1 MYSFLLFVMLFS
13 IGADVA
19 AKGRWVEYSL
29 TDYSGGAILCDRDEG
44 CLVYTR
50 DNSNVILIFD
60 ITVGDWLRVE
70 LGAPEEFQDAV
81 TKGNVVFARTES
93 VLFGYSATLQEWDT
107 LSFTGEYMNVVSY
120 YTECG
125 KDLACLVTRDYMYV
139 FDANLGYWQSYD
151 YGLPANFDG
160 GAVWVAD
167 TYIGMKLSIPYPGEP
182 KNVVYSGLTHGFN
195 QIELGVHQPSPVAEF
210 GFSGL
215 FNVDYDGVH
224 YRLVGYSAYT
234 NQFDVVTYTCVED
247 EAPITL
253 TGAGVLQV
261 DMFTTRVFGFRYVV
275 ANTSVDANWYGFDT
289 RRGTWDHEHRY
300 YDWDFEHYYGN
311 IGQAGQFSYD
321 NYTADGS
328 LKFQFYSGID
338 GAYRDYSPGLI
349 YKSTTSSWGGG
360 GTVFYAR
367 DSLNA
372 WGYDVAGDR
381 SSAISL
387 PLARTSNVYRGEDF
401 ATLTRYEA
409 GVDTMI
415 IFFYNSSSNRWTS
428 TSAPDYHST
437 YGTNLAHLYIHR
449 GATENVVVFY
459 SAYTDEIIKEDFLDG
474 ISVYIQAKCNMASAR
489 SANRSVLFDA
499 VNGKAFTYD
508 FNFLKSSMGT
518 HSATFIDIAANTMYG
533 YSSLTGNESQLVI
546 DFDPY
551 YVLDTGYIGY
561 VDNAYNSTKCYAY
574 NGLGDGW
581 VELIPEGSDVM
592 TLVGTKTILVGRSDR
607 LYAFDPE
614 SILSDVDE
622 DNPVANLPS
631 VLGLAQNY
639 PNPFNPATVIEFDLS
654 RRSHVSIDIF
664 NLLGQKVIEL
674 ADDEYPAGNHHI
686 TWDGISSSGKR
697 VSTGTYF
704 YRLTAEDFIDS
715 KKMILLK

>member
-1 MYSFLLFVMLFS
+1 MYGFLLFVMLFS
-13 IGADVA
+13 IVADAA
-19 AKGRWVEYSL
+19 AKGRWVEHTL
-29 TDYSGGAILCDRDEG
+29 ADYSGGAILSDRDEG

-50 DNSNVILIFD
+50 DNSDVILIFD
-60 ITVGDWLRVE
+60 ITLGEWLRVE
-70 LGAPEEFQDAV
+70 MEAPQTFKDAV
-81 TKGNVVFARTES
+81 TKGNVVFARTENL
-93 VLFGYSATLQEWDT
+93 LFGYSATLQEWDT
-107 LSFTGEYMNVVSY
+107 LSFTGEYMTVVSY

-125 KDLACLVTRDYMYV
+125 KNLACFVTRDYMYV

-151 YGLPANFDG
+151 YGLPVDFSG
-160 GAVWVAD
+160 GAAWVAE
-167 TYIGMKLSIPYPGEP
+167 TYIGMKLGVPYPGEP

-195 QIELGVHQPSPVAEF
+195 QIELGVNQTSPVSEYGFAE
-210 GFSGL
+210 L
-215 FNVDYDGVH
+215 FNVDYDGVN
-224 YRLVGYSAYT
+224 YRLVGYSAVT
-234 NQFDVVTYTCVED
+234 NQFDVVTYTCVVND
-247 EAPITL
+247 APISL
-253 TGAGVLQV
+253 TGAGALQA

-300 YDWDFEHYYGN
+300 YDWDFETYYGN
-311 IGQAGQFSYD
+311 ICQAGQFSYD
-321 NYTADGS
+321 NFNADGS
-328 LKFQFYSGID
+328 LQFQFYSGID
-338 GAYRDYSPGLI
+338 GTYRDYSPGLI

-381 SSAISL
+381 TSAISL
-387 PLARTSNVYRGEDF
+387 PLAQTSNVYRGEDF

-409 GVDTMI
+409 SVDTMI

-437 YGTNLAHLYIHR
+437 DPTNLAHLYIHR

-474 ISVYIQAKCNMASAR
+474 ISVYTQAKGIMATAW

-499 VNGKAFTYD
+499 INGAAISYGFD
-508 FNFLKSSMGT
+508 FMHSSTGT
-518 HSATFIDIAANTMYG
+518 HSATLNDIAGNTMYG

-551 YVLDTGYIGY
+551 FVYDTGYVGY
-561 VDNAYNSTKCYAY
+561 IDNAYNSTKCYAY

-592 TLVGTKTILVGRSDR
+592 ALVGTKTILVVRSDR

-614 SILSDVDE
+614 AILTDVEE

-631 VLGLAQNY
+631 VFRLAQNY
-639 PNPFNPATVIEFDLS
+639 PNPFNPATVIEFDLPRQS
-654 RRSHVSIDIF
+654 YISIAIF

-674 ADDEYPAGNHHI
+674 ADDEYPAGSHHI
-686 TWDGISSSGKR
+686 TWDGISSSGQR
-697 VSTGTYF
+697 VSTGIYF
-704 YRLTAEDFIDS
+704 YRLTAEDFVDS